1 VQTSHNI
8 KTKLGGR
15 KMKKRLL
22 SAALVVAMVSA
33 LFVGGCGGKNETKN
47 KLYQQK
53 TGDDKAVTVTWWIL
67 GGQDKYYQ
75 SYWKEMKGLK
85 KIQEITGVDI
95 DFKVAASE
103 DVYLPMMTARNYPDV
118 ITAKNLELYAGRL
131 GAMYKDGVS
140 VKLNDY
146 MDEWMPNLK
155 KIVDEHPR
163 MARDLKLDDG
173 SYTFVST
180 LYDVEDEEDRAAA
193 SKYGLAI
200 RQDWLDE
207 VGKDVPTTMSE
218 WYDTLLA
225 FKKYDPNGNNKDD
238 EEPVCMASSGWK
250 YFLAAYGI
258 DDDPCIVNE
267 DGKEKVIY
275 GFVSEPYKEF
285 LSEMQKWNKEGLV
298 YNWFEEATLEKR
310 QDRVTGNY
318 AGAWKADATHFDNTK
333 SDSYISLL
341 KKVAPNAKFTACP
354 WPKTIDG
361 SKTTDGSD
369 NWCFSDINTFDR
381 DTTVITSK
389 AKDDG
394 VVEAAAFLIDYML
407 SEEGS
412 TLLTWGIEGESYEV
426 DSDGNKR
433 LLEGMDEMVDF
444 HGAKIKKAYTYADPL
459 TVMLPQFG
467 EIADYVL
474 NNEDEGFVEA
484 CKIWSKGDTSY
495 KINPSC
501 QLSVEQQDR
510 VNTVTEGMKTYVSS
524 MRQKFVTGKVNITDY
539 DAYVAQVNRMGAEE
553 YASIWQEAYDAYK
566 KR

>member
-1 VQTSHNI
+1 
-8 KTKLGGR
+8 
-15 KMKKRLL
+15 MKKRLL
-22 SAALVVAMVSA
+22 SAALVLSMVSA
-33 LFVGGCGGKNETKN
+33 LFIGGCGSEKKTTES

-53 TGDDKAVTVTWWIL
+53 TGKDEAVTVTWWIL
-67 GGQDKYYQ
+67 GGQDQYYQ
-75 SYWKEMKGLK
+75 SYWKEMKGLQ

-95 DFKVAASE
+95 DFKVAATE

-118 ITAKNLELYAGRL
+118 ITAKNLELYSGRL
-131 GAMYKDGVS
+131 AAMYKDNVS

-146 MDEWMPNLK
+146 MDEWMPNLT
-155 KIVDEHPR
+155 KILDEHPR

-207 VGKDVPTTMSE
+207 VGMSVPTTIDE
-218 WYDTLLA
+218 WYETLLA
-225 FKKYDPNGNNKDD
+225 FKKFDPNGNGKDD

-250 YFLAAYGI
+250 YFLSAYGI
-258 DDDPCIVNE
+258 DDDPCIVTEE
-267 DGKEKVIY
+267 DGTEKVIY
-275 GFVSEPYKEF
+275 GFVSDQFCDF
-285 LSEMQKWNKEGLV
+285 LTEMAKWNKEGLI
-298 YNWFEEATLEKR
+298 YNWFTDKSLQKR
-310 QDRVTGNY
+310 DERVTGNY
-318 AGAWKADATHFDNTK
+318 AGAWKADADHFDNSK
-333 SDSYISLL
+333 SDSYISSL

-354 WPKTIDG
+354 WPKTVDG

-394 VVEAAAFLIDYML
+394 VVEAAAFIIDYML

-412 TLLTWGIEGESYEV
+412 TLLTWGIEGESYDV

-433 LLEGMDEMVDF
+433 LLDGMDEMVDF
-444 HGAKIKKAYTYADPL
+444 HGTQIKKAYTYADPL
-459 TVMLPQFG
+459 TVMLPNFG

-474 NNEDEGFVEA
+474 NNEDEGYVNA
-484 CKIWSKGDTSY
+484 CKVWSQGDTSY

-510 VNTVTEGMKTYVSS
+510 VNTVTQGMKSYVSQS
-524 MRQKFVTGKVNITDY
+524 IQNFVEGKLDQSDY
-539 DAYVAQVNRMGAEE
+539 DEYVAMVNRMGAEE

-566 KR
+566 NR